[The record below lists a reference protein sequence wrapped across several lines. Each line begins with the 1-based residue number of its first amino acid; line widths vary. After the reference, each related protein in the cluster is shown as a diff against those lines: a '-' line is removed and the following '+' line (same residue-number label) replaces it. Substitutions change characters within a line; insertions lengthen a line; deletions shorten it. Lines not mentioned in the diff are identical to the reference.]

1 MLACLVGVA
10 CAGAVLGNWSGSLEA
25 DEVGILRE
33 KLGKDAGFDG
43 LVRFTSGMRTLHP
56 KAAIKNPQNERT
68 RLRGWSV
75 TRDRPCDVDPAGLQ
89 WKALNWMFAEG
100 VSDDERWRR
109 ARVFVTN
116 FTSVSSEV
124 VGTEAFEGRYERV
137 AKAGISING
146 RVVKAE
152 PFEVAEA
159 VIEEAMNGEMAKQLD
174 LSAEWTERLHY
185 TDVLRA
191 TRLFMAAPH
200 RKCAVRNPG
209 ADKRFRLSDQVDID
223 DFSIDKV
230 REPLMQ
236 MHYFPRLG
244 DAGAVPLLN
253 RLLDELAFPMALEL
267 SVFPIANLNRRGE
280 RRALFAFL
288 QVKAEFSGREAIRYL
303 IKGASMGY
311 KAAYE
316 SYKISPKWKNLE
328 RLMFPETDHF
338 VTSAVLTDY
347 FVQRNITETTLLL
360 NGIPFVGPDIHD
372 DLKEY
377 WNLVN
382 DEMKVMAKKGLL
394 TNLSNWTSVIENY
407 SVPIST
413 MNDMKRIREAKYLN
427 MHTEAV
433 PEQLTMLRKI
443 EASECLY
450 SVGDPL
456 VYVVVFGDGN
466 FTDLVTSR
474 NWTVPFAVKH
484 VKEPLVK
491 GVKVLIGGVC
501 LDHIPDVSELSC
513 LLHFVHQSFLMD
525 TNLTDLSQMQRLYW
539 QLWRGSMAERQVRR
553 TGHMTFDEN
562 YTISIGQGVI
572 PCEVTCNML
581 EVDSRKVIS
590 IFDDLVALGVVSL
603 KFEALFPTGAL
614 AKVPDHLNQEFIPMY
629 ATDKDISD
637 DPSYEYHFPV
647 GWAVQREGDSWIV
660 TSVTAIGVTA
670 PHHYFSVG
678 KESRMSLEDGLFALF
693 LPIGVHQS
701 RGLRQ
706 QRVVVDSL
714 SCAHMGRFVPGR
726 SVPCAAA
733 KPAELNVFSFVAGKE
748 YEDQVR
754 VMMRTLTNHSKVP
767 VKFWIIGHLHTE
779 LSSEYNVVW
788 LPLVLPGVLVNP
800 ISPIQAL
807 KLAKLLNMDLYFQ
820 PEVRS
825 VLFCDPGTVWLGDSS
840 RFLRLDMRNA
850 SLALPDISKRNKADK
865 HLFFMQEEMIRER
878 LFRPYHSSALFFVN
892 LETWR
897 NQRGREVIKGLY
909 EKLSVG
915 RRFVMIDDEL
925 VNMAQGIIQ
934 VITLPETTSFC
945 DKYSDTRL
953 RNASLSISLCSTT
966 SAEHLPV
973 SWETLVEEL

>member
-1 MLACLVGVA
+1 MLACLVGAA
-10 CAGAVLGNWSGSLEA
+10 CCGAVLGNWSGSLEA
-25 DEVGILRE
+25 DEVDILRE
-33 KLGKDAGFDG
+33 KLGCEAGFDG
-43 LVRFTSGMRTLHP
+43 LVRFTRGMRTLHP
-56 KAAIKNPQNERT
+56 KAAIRNPQNERT

-75 TRDRPCDVDPAGLQ
+75 TRDRVSDMDPAGLQ
-89 WKALNWMFAEG
+89 WKALNWMFAQG
-100 VSDDERWRR
+100 VSDAEKWRR
-109 ARVFVTN
+109 ARTFATN

-124 VGTEAFEGRYERV
+124 VGTEALRGRYEVV
-137 AKAGISING
+137 ANAGISING
-146 RVVKAE
+146 RVVRGE

-159 VIEEAMNGEMAKQLD
+159 VVEEAMNNEMAKHLGI
-174 LSAEWTERLHY
+174 SAEWRDRLHY
-185 TDVLRA
+185 TDVA
-191 TRLFMAAPH
+191 SSVRLFMATPH
-200 RKCAVRNPG
+200 RMCAVRNPG
-209 ADKRFRLSDQVDID
+209 ADKRFKLSEQVDID
-223 DFSIDKV
+223 DFSIDKI
-230 REPLMQ
+230 REPLMR

-253 RLLDELAFPMALEL
+253 RLLDELEFPVALEL
-267 SVFPIANLNRRGE
+267 SVFPIANLNRKTE

-303 IKGASMGY
+303 IKGISMGY
-311 KAAYE
+311 KSAYS
-316 SYKISPKWKNLE
+316 SYKIRPKWKNLE

-347 FVQRNITETTLLL
+347 LVQRNVTETTLLL
-360 NGIPFVGPDIHD
+360 NGRPFVGADIHD
-372 DLKEY
+372 DLKRY
-377 WNLVN
+377 WNLAN
-382 DEMKVMAKKGLL
+382 DEMRILAKKGLL
-394 TNLSNWTSVIENY
+394 TNVSNWTSVVESH

-413 MNDMKRIREAKYLN
+413 MNDMRQILQAKYLS
-427 MHTEAV
+427 MHTDAV
-433 PEQLTMLRKI
+433 PEQLMMLRKI
-443 EASECLY
+443 DSAECLY

-456 VYVVVFGDGN
+456 VYVVLFGDGD
-466 FTDLVTSR
+466 FADLVTSR

-491 GVKVLIGGVC
+491 GVKALIGGVC

-513 LLHFVHQSFLMD
+513 LLGFVYQRFLMD
-525 TNLTDLSQMQRLYW
+525 TNLTELSQLQRLYW

-553 TGHMTFDEN
+553 TRHMTFDEN
-562 YTISIGQGVI
+562 YTISVGQGLI
-572 PCEVTCNML
+572 PCEVACNML

-590 IFDDLVALGVVSL
+590 IFDDLVALGVVTL

-614 AKVPDHLNQEFIPMY
+614 AAVPAHLNQEFIPVY
-629 ATDKDISD
+629 ATDKYISD
-637 DPSYEYHFPV
+637 DTSYEYHFPE
-647 GWAVQREGDSWIV
+647 GWVVQREGDSWIV

-670 PHHYFSVG
+670 PRHCFSVG
-678 KESRMSLEDGLFALF
+678 EHSRVSLEDGLFALF

-706 QRVVVDSL
+706 PKVVVESL
-714 SCAHMGRFVPGR
+714 SCSNMGRFVPGR

-733 KPAELNVFSFVAGKE
+733 KPAELNVFSFVAGKA
-748 YEDQVR
+748 YEDQVC
-754 VMMRTLTNHSKVP
+754 VMMRTLANHSKVP
-767 VKFWIIGHLHTE
+767 VKFWIIGHLHKE
-779 LSSEYNVVW
+779 LSSAYSVVW
-788 LPLVLPGVLVNP
+788 LPLVLPGVRVSP
-800 ISPIQAL
+800 TSPIQAL
-807 KLAKLLNMDLYFQ
+807 KLAKLLNLDLYFP
-820 PEVRS
+820 PEVRT

-865 HLFFMQEEMIRER
+865 HLFFMQEEMVRER
-878 LFRPYHSSALFFVN
+878 LFRPYHSSSLFFVN

-897 NQRGREVIKGLY
+897 NQRGREVIKELY
-909 EKLSVG
+909 EKLSAR

-925 VNMAQGIIQ
+925 VNMAQSIIQ

-953 RNASLSISLCSTT
+953 RNVSLSISLCSTS